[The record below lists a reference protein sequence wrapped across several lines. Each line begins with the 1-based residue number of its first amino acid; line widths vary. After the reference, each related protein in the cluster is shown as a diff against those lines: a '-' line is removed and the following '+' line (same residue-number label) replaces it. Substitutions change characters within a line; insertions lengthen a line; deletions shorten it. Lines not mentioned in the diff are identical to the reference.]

1 MRLAVLFGGYQ
12 FGLGRTAVTTLLI
25 TARGVVLGRHA
36 RGRATGG
43 GLVVALGPF
52 ILGRFVL
59 GAGAL
64 TLAQG
69 AVVLAVGA
77 TLGLGAVVLARAFTG
92 AAFGLALVV
101 LFSVRFGVLFGLRL
115 AGVGAF
121 LVVAAIVGAT
131 FAVAVVTAPVT
142 ATAATTVASATAVA
156 AFALT
161 VLVVVLAVVSAVLTT
176 ALSTAFSTTTVAAP
190 VIAVGVAVAVAAVAA
205 SATAVITAAVVV
217 APGVG
222 FAVPVLAVAALAVAL
237 AVKLLFLVFGGA
249 EQRRQPGEETCQ
261 QARLQRRFRRA
272 GGLLGGRLGGG
283 FRFRFRLRLGRR
295 RRGVRR
301 HQLHRRLLGFDF
313 RVLGGQGGR
322 VLLAFQQFHL
332 VAHLGLGLVVTD
344 ALHLEVRGF
353 QIGVGNHQHAHF
365 VDAFNFPQH
374 RTLLVEQV
382 GGHGHR
388 HLGLDFPGALLHHL
402 FFDQAENAQ
411 GQGFHVT
418 DMTQAVTARAHDA
431 GGLAEAGAQPL
442 AGQFQQAETG
452 DAAQLNPGA
461 VRFQRVA
468 HAVFHFALIARRA
481 HVDEVDHDQAADVAQ
496 AQLAGNLF
504 RRFQVGLQRGFL
516 DVGALGGARGVDV
529 DGHQRFGGVD
539 DDGAAGGQLHFAF
552 ERGLDLRFDLV
563 TGEQRR
569 VVVIQLQLVLEI
581 GHHLLH
587 ERLGLVVDLFGIDQ
601 YFADVLAQVIADRAD
616 DDVGFLVHQEG
627 RFAGFRRLGDGAPQ
641 LEQVVEV
648 PLQFLGAAAKAGGA
662 HDHAHFVGDIQAAQ
676 CFLELLALL
685 ALDAAGNAA
694 GAGVVGHQHQVTAG
708 QADKGG
714 EGGAFV
720 TALLFVHL
728 NDDFLTF
735 LDHILDIDAALD
747 VLGVFL
753 EVLAGNF
760 LEGQKTVT
768 LGAEVHEGGF
778 QGRLN
783 ARDLAFI
790 DVGFFLFAGAM
801 LDVQII
807 KSLAIHQRHPDF
819 FRMAGVD

>member
-1 MRLAVLFGGYQ
+1 MLFGGHQ

-25 TARGVVLGRHA
+25 TTGGVVLGRHA
-36 RGRATGG
+36 RRRAAGG
-43 GLVVALGPF
+43 GLVVALGAF

-59 GAGAL
+59 GAGTLA
-64 TLAQG
+64 LAQG
-69 AVVLAVGA
+69 TVVLAVGA
-77 TLGLGAVVLARAFTG
+77 ALGFGAVVLARAFAG
-92 AAFGLALVV
+92 ATFGLAFVIRL
-101 LFSVRFGVLFGLRL
+101 GVLLIVLLGLRL
-115 AGVGAF
+115 TAVGAF
-121 LVVAAIVGAT
+121 LVVASVVGT
-131 FAVAVVTAPVT
+131 TVVAVAVVTAPVA
-142 ATAATTVASATAVA
+142 ATAATTVAAATAVA
-156 AFALT
+156 AFALA
-161 VLVVVLAVVSAVLTT
+161 VLVVVLAVLATVIA
-176 ALSTAFSTTTVAAP
+176 TTTVAAP
-190 VIAVGVAVAVAAVAA
+190 VIAVGVPVAVAAVAA
-205 SATAVITAAVVV
+205 AATAVITATVVV

-222 FAVPVLAVAALAVAL
+222 FVVPVLAVAALAVAL
-237 AVKLLFLVFGGA
+237 AVKLLFLVLGGT
-249 EQRRQPGEETCQ
+249 EQRRQPGEETGQ
-261 QARLQRRFRRA
+261 QTRLQRRLRRG

-283 FRFRFRLRLGRR
+283 GFRFRLRLRFGRR

-313 RVLGGQGGR
+313 GVLGGQGGR
-322 VLLAFQQFHL
+322 VLLAFQQLQL
-332 VAHLGLGLVVTD
+332 VAHLGLGLVVAN
-344 ALHLEVRGF
+344 ALDLEVRGF
-353 QIGVGNHQHAHF
+353 QVGVGDNQHAHF
-365 VDAFNFPQH
+365 VDAFDFPQY
-374 RTLLVEQV
+374 RALLVEQV

-388 HLGLDFPGALLHHL
+388 HLGLDLPGALLHYL
-402 FFDQAENAQ
+402 FLDQAEDAQ
-411 GQGFHVT
+411 GQGFHVA
-418 DMTQAVTARAHDA
+418 DVAQAVTARAHDA

-442 AGQFQQAETG
+442 AGQFQQAEAG
-452 DAAQLNPGA
+452 DTAQLNTGT

-481 HVDEVDHDQAADVAQ
+481 HVDEIDHDQAADVAQ
-496 AQLAGNLF
+496 AQLAGDLF

-529 DGHQRFGGVD
+529 DGHQRFGGID
-539 DDGAAGGQLHFAF
+539 DDGAAGGQLHFTF
-552 ERGLDLRFDLV
+552 EGGLDLRLDLV

-569 VVVIQLQLVLEI
+569 VVVIQLQLVLKI

-601 YFADVLAQVIADRAD
+601 DFADVLAQVIADRAD

-627 RFAGFRRLGDGAPQ
+627 RFTGFRRLGDRAPQ

-648 PLQFLGAAAKAGGA
+648 PLQFLGAAAQAGGA
-662 HDHAHFVGDIQAAQ
+662 HDHAHFVGDVQAAQ
-676 CFLELLALL
+676 GFLELLALL

-694 GAGVVGHQHQVTAG
+694 GARVVGHQHQVAAG

-714 EGGAFV
+714 ERGAFV

-760 LEGQKTVT
+760 LEGQETVT

-778 QGRLN
+778 QGRLD
-783 ARDLAFI
+783 AGDLAFI